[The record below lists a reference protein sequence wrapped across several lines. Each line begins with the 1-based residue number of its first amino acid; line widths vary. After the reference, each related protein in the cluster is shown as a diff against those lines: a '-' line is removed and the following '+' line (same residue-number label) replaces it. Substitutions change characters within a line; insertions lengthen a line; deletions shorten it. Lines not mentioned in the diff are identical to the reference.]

1 MKITKVVIDNFRNI
15 KHVEYDLKDMNIFA
29 GPNGTGKSN
38 TLLAIY
44 WLLNDYLLDG
54 SSDDASNKP
63 VDRKQKTKTSVYLE
77 FEDGWNIKK
86 EYWENWVKEQATKE
100 MAMKGNLTQYYIRED
115 KVNVKEARKQ
125 LIERL
130 GLNINNTTSNF
141 NLSLALSDPSYIG
154 DRVDQ
159 SVLRS
164 FIIDLVGDVQN
175 EDVYL
180 TDPLFE
186 TIRPLI
192 TEYDNDPSLVIKSL
206 KKKIKA
212 CKDDVVGKEKGIET
226 LQGTEDV
233 TVNELKNAN
242 SKIYQID
249 DQIAI
254 YRQQKVTAVN
264 KQIEVLEKELSKT
277 QLKLSESIASDH
289 DHIIEINAD
298 LNREIDEQR
307 NLFIKYR
314 DEAKTLSSE
323 YFTLE
328 KQKNTFELQIIQ
340 LKDQLARA
348 EDDLVNAKIEYGKI
362 AKSEY
367 ESNIEFPKE
376 VKCPECGYLINSDV
390 MRSIQEQIEANKKQF
405 EQEKADRLAKNV
417 EHGKQLK
424 LNIADLKMQIEEKEA
439 VLNKYDLD
447 EINTQL
453 ESIAKKRNEAE
464 DLGKELTAKLV
475 TEYKSETTRKLKADL
490 DYIESKLQLEK
501 QSDNTKQDIEDK
513 ILKCMEERKPYDDII
528 AKHNMY
534 DQTQSEIRRIQK
546 DIDTITSNQTKYEQ
560 QLATV
565 SDFMKMKLSMLKKNV
580 ESVFGTRVNFTLVQ
594 ANIKEGSWNEVCYPS
609 VLDKETPF
617 IRGSESERIRTGIYM
632 IECIKKKLNIPDIP
646 IIFDRSNDL
655 DTQNLQ
661 NLETKAQII
670 TTRVDDI
677 HFDEVTLVHE

>member
-63 VDRKQKTKTSVYLE
+63 VDRNQKTKTSVYLE
-77 FEDGWNIKK
+77 FEDGWNINK

-100 MAMKGNLTQYYIRED
+100 MVMKGNLTQYYIRED

-180 TDPLFE
+180 TDPLFG

-212 CKDDVVGKEKGIET
+212 CKDDVIGKEKGIET

-233 TVNELKNAN
+233 PVNELKNAN

-277 QLKLSESIASDH
+277 QLKLSESITSDH
-289 DHIIEINAD
+289 DHIIEINID
-298 LNREIDEQR
+298 LNKEIDEQR

-328 KQKNTFELQIIQ
+328 KQKNTFELQITQ

-367 ESNIEFPKE
+367 ESNIVFPEE

-390 MRSIQEQIEANKKQF
+390 TRSIHEQMEVNKKQF

-490 DYIESKLQLEK
+490 DYIESKLKLEK

-546 DIDTITSNQTKYEQ
+546 DIDTITSNQTTYEQ